1 MRTFPLAALLPVCLR
16 FVRATCAPPLA
27 ALRPNRRSIRLP
39 PSLDRN
45 PPQPPRTIRFR
56 SLNTRATWRFAPE
69 SLPSWVLRTHPPA
82 ATFDGPLSAT
92 PSDPRNNTLLSRA
105 SVGFAHLSRE
115 RFDCGRSVCDERRR
129 RPRRRQ
135 RQPSA
140 GGAPARAST
149 PARVGVL
156 APAASER
163 VEGVRQFALSW
174 WRWCAS
180 EAPCVGALARAVARR
195 RRAQASPARS
205 RSARVRRRTAPH
217 LRTTATTRAREGAGW
232 VLGLGFRVS
241 GLGFGVRVRG

>member
-1 MRTFPLAALLPVCLR
+1 MRTFPLAALLPERTWR

-149 PARVGVL
+149 PARVGAL

-180 EAPCVGALARAVARR
+180 EAPCVGALARCGCGRG
-195 RRAQASPARS
+195 SPASTTSS
-205 RSARVRRRTAPH
+205 RSETSSTRSATRTC
-217 LRTTATTRAREGAGW
+217 
-232 VLGLGFRVS
+232 S
-241 GLGFGVRVRG
+241 S

>member
-1 MRTFPLAALLPVCLR
+1 MRTFPLAALLPERTWR

-27 ALRPNRRSIRLP
+27 ALRPNRRSIRFP

-45 PPQPPRTIRFR
+45 PPQPPRTIRFRSLNTRATWRFAPESLPTFEHSSSPHPPPRRNIRFR

-115 RFDCGRSVCDERRR
+115 WFDCGRSVCDERRR

-149 PARVGVL
+149 PARVGAL
-156 APAASER
+156 APRPPRAS
-163 VEGVRQFALSW
+163 G
-174 WRWCAS
+174 WR
-180 EAPCVGALARAVARR
+180 E
-195 RRAQASPARS
+195 
-205 RSARVRRRTAPH
+205 
-217 LRTTATTRAREGAGW
+217 
-232 VLGLGFRVS
+232 
-241 GLGFGVRVRG
+241 